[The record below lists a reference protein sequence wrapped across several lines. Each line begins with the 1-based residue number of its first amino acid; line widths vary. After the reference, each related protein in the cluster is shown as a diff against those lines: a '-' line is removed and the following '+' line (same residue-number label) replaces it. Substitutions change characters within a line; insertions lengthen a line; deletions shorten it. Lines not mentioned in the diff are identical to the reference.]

1 MYCYNQ
7 EYLSIQYKARVIL
20 KLYHACNQIMG
31 HSVLELIKF

>member
-7 EYLSIQYKARVIL
+7 EYLSIQYKARVIF

-31 HSVLELIKF
+31 HSELELIKF